1 MEITLIRAT
10 KDTYLGGWDEMYD
23 AEGNYIAPKHYIRT
37 EEVIL
42 AFPADGDEE
51 LVRRILDNL
60 YRNGFMVTEY
70 TAPLIL
76 TEDDARA
83 VDPALVE
90 PPPLP
95 DPEEDIQASDE
106 LAEPEEEEL
115 FPPEEDLP
123 F

>member
-1 MEITLIRAT
+1 MEITFIRAT

-37 EEVIL
+37 EEIIL
-42 AFPADGDEE
+42 AFPVDGDEE
-51 LVRRILDNL
+51 LTRRILDNL

-90 PPPLP
+90 SSPLSEL
-95 DPEEDIQASDE
+95 EEDIQA
-106 LAEPEEEEL
+106 AEPEEEEL
-115 FPPEEDLP
+115 FPPDEDLP